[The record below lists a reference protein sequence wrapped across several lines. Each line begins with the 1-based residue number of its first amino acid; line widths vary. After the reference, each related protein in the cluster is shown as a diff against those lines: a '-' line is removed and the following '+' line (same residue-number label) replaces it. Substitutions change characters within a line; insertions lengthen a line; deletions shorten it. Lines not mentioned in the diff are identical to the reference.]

1 MKKALRSLSFT
12 EAFGASLLLALAVGG
27 ILCLAFQLWIVAGLL
42 LFASV
47 ACVGA
52 FALFSAR
59 RSRVVAQRITA
70 GINEQTQFLF
80 RQIRPNQ
87 GFGGGG
93 QAFIADLDS
102 DQPSVAAGQRLAMP
116 VADVGVLS
124 TYMSIADAMP
134 DHNWL
139 DNTILRNA
147 SVSARDLLAWRASG
161 GRLSYNQLARW
172 LVLARHRAT
181 RQDAYALLANTNV
194 EWSLRLA
201 RIVALQDIEADDR
214 LNALTL
220 YRSLYTIHG
229 PQSIKP
235 RHSHARVFYGV
246 AFHLGEF
253 ELADEIIRRVR
264 CAGSDLPYMRTDLVN
279 PFSGS
284 PFGDAER
291 WLEIFNQHF
300 VADGLEPVALAEYP
314 DEDRVPFDRL
324 VCKPGTFTD
333 EGPLV
338 SVVVS
343 SWKPGLGL
351 ETAVRSLL
359 AQSYRN
365 LEILLVD
372 DASPQEFQPLL
383 DRMAA
388 LDSRIR
394 VIKQPVNGGTY
405 VARNS
410 VLDMARGE
418 FLTFLDSDDWSHPR
432 RIELQ
437 AKALMEDEKLV
448 CTHSR
453 ALRTNPDLIFN
464 LPGVLARRE
473 NASSLMFRRKLALD
487 RVGYFDHVRKG
498 ADTEYA
504 LRLRQVFGPDSHRLI
519 DMNLA
524 MIRLTTGSLSRE
536 EFKPG
541 WRHPSRAAYRRS
553 YEHWHRTF
561 ADNAHELRTSR
572 IQESRPFQAPVR
584 FLVSRD
590 GDEAMR
596 RANFDIVFAADLRH
610 GTESVRALLDE
621 VRACRRAGMTVG
633 VIQIESFA
641 RYARVD
647 IQPFWRPVREAIA
660 NGEVDEV
667 LLTDTSSV
675 TTVVVRDPIILQ
687 FVSTE
692 PSALSVGRIIVT
704 AENAPKDMD
713 GRVWYEPSVCHRNAQ
728 ALFGAR
734 PLWSARSEGLANI
747 LRELLPRNV
756 VLPGPLPMVTEVSS
770 AATIAQPLDAGKII
784 IGRVAEE
791 HLAGGDALRSELLA
805 CYPDT
810 SGFEVRMLGGR
821 SQCETILGTNIVPE
835 NWSFHDIDE
844 IPLEVFLAS
853 CTFIVYFDASKN
865 SPSGLRVAI
874 EAMASGCIVVL
885 PPDYASIYGDAAV
898 YCACTEV
905 VATLKHLVN
914 NPEQMRRQRE
924 NAIAFVR
931 NQADG
936 ARFVEA
942 LKAMA

>member
-1 MKKALRSLSFT
+1 
-12 EAFGASLLLALAVGG
+12 
-27 ILCLAFQLWIVAGLL
+27 
-42 LFASV
+42 
-47 ACVGA
+47 
-52 FALFSAR
+52 
-59 RSRVVAQRITA
+59 
-70 GINEQTQFLF
+70 
-80 RQIRPNQ
+80 
-87 GFGGGG
+87 
-93 QAFIADLDS
+93 
-102 DQPSVAAGQRLAMP
+102 
-116 VADVGVLS
+116 
-124 TYMSIADAMP
+124 MP
-134 DHNWL
+134 DPNWL
-139 DNTILRNA
+139 DNTILRTA
-147 SVSARDLLAWRASG
+147 SLLGRDLLAWRASAG
-161 GRLSYNQLARW
+161 HFSYDQVVRWLALARDPRTEQNAHA
-172 LVLARHRAT
+172 VLAEM
-181 RQDAYALLANTNV
+181 DV
-194 EWSLRLA
+194 GWSLRLA
-201 RIVALQDIEADDR
+201 RIVALQDLQADDR

-220 YRSLYTIHG
+220 YRTIYRVHG
-229 PQSIKP
+229 AGSIRP

-253 ELADEIIRRVR
+253 ELAREITQKAR
-264 CAGSDLPYMRTDLVN
+264 CAGSDLPFMNTDLVN

-284 PFGDAER
+284 PFADKER
-291 WLEIFNQHF
+291 WLELFNAHF
-300 VADGLEPVALAEYP
+300 VTDGLEPISLAGSA
-314 DEDRVPFDRL
+314 EDPFDRL
-324 VCKPGTFTD
+324 ACVPTGFCE

-338 SVVVS
+338 TVVVS

-359 AQSYRN
+359 VQSYRN

-372 DASPQEFQPLL
+372 DASPEEFMPLL
-383 DRMAA
+383 DRIAA
-388 LDSRIR
+388 LDPRIR
-394 VIKQPVNGGTY
+394 VIRQAVNGGTY
-405 VARNS
+405 VVRNS
-410 VLDMARGE
+410 VLDIAQGE

-437 AKALMEDEKLV
+437 AKALMEDERLI

-453 ALRTNPDLIFN
+453 ALRTNPNLVFN

-473 NASSLMFRRKLALD
+473 NASSLMFRRKLALE

-504 LRLRQVFGPDSHRLI
+504 LRLRRVFGPHCSRVI

-524 MIRLTTGSLSRE
+524 IIRLTTGSLSRE

-621 VRACRRAGMTVG
+621 ARSCRRAGLTVG
-633 VIQIESFA
+633 VIHIESFA
-641 RYARVD
+641 RYAKVD
-647 IQPFWRPVREAIA
+647 IQPFWMPVREAIA
-660 NGEVDEV
+660 NGEIDEV

-675 TTVVVRDPIILQ
+675 TTVVVRDPIVLQ
-687 FVSTE
+687 FVSTQ

-704 AENAPKDMD
+704 AETEPKDMD
-713 GRVWYEPSVCHRNAQ
+713 GLVWYEPSVCHRNAQ
-728 ALFGAR
+728 ALLGAR
-734 PLWSARSEGLANI
+734 PLWSARSEWLNEVLKSFLPPNVI
-747 LRELLPRNV
+747 LCGSLPLV
-756 VLPGPLPMVTEVSS
+756 AEISPV
-770 AATIAQPLDAGKII
+770 ATMQRPVDARRII
-784 IGRVAEE
+784 IGRIAEE
-791 HLAGGDALRSELLA
+791 HLASGDAQRSQLMA
-805 CYPDT
+805 CYPAT
-810 SGFEVRMLGGR
+810 PEFEIRMLGGR
-821 SQCETILGTNIVPE
+821 SQCETILGTNVVPQ

-844 IPLEVFLAS
+844 VSLEVFLAS
-853 CTFIVYFDASKN
+853 CTFLVHFDAGN
-865 SPSGLRVAI
+865 NPPSELRVAV
-874 EAMASGCIVVL
+874 EAMASGCIMVL

-898 YCACTEV
+898 YCTCTEV
-905 VATLKHLVN
+905 VATLKHLAN

-936 ARFVEA
+936 ARFVAA
-942 LKAMA
+942 LNAMA